1 MSQQMHF
8 EEEQRGYQPTY
19 TPSLEENAGSYNQRI
34 EEAQAQ
40 KIGTFSRSGS
50 PSAGQR
56 LALGIVSLFVL
67 FAGMGFLSSGNV
79 SSLFVMAARVVGLI
93 AVCLAIMA
101 INFFFNNGGEN
112 RN

>member
-40 KIGTFSRSGS
+40 KIGSFSRSGG

-67 FAGMGFLSSGNV
+67 FAGMGFLSSGDI
-79 SSLFVMAARVVGLI
+79 SSLFVMAARLVGLI
-93 AVCLAIMA
+93 VVCIGVIAV
-101 INFFFNNGGEN
+101 NYFFNIGN

>member
-8 EEEQRGYQPTY
+8 DEEQHGYQATY
-19 TPSLEENAGSYNQRI
+19 TPTLGENTRSYNQRA
-34 EEAQAQ
+34 EEVQAQ
-40 KIGTFSRSGS
+40 KIGSFSRDGS

-67 FAGMGFLSSGNV
+67 FAGMGFLTSGDTSN
-79 SSLFVMAARVVGLI
+79 LFVMIAKAVGLI

-101 INFFFNNGGEN
+101 INYFFNGGEN